1 MNSDPLI
8 SILMTVKDEAPFLH
22 ECLDSIKNQTETHW
36 ELLMIDD
43 ISSDGSEKIMAEYAA
58 NDPRMKLFP
67 GQGKGVIPGVREA
80 YRHSSGQL
88 ITRIDGDDYMSL
100 QKLERLKSIALE
112 HGPGTLA
119 TGLTRCFAEDGIGA
133 GWKKYELWLNEL
145 NATET
150 NWTGIYKECVI
161 ASSCWMVYREDLDA
175 CESFVDER
183 YPEDYDLA
191 FRFYRKGM
199 KVKVCQEYL
208 HHWRDHPVRISRTLD
223 HYADQRYY
231 NLKLRY
237 FFEIDRRPESPLVVW
252 GAGGNGKDLAKLL
265 KKLGHSFIWM
275 CDNPNKWGHTIYDQ
289 MMHSP
294 EFLSE
299 LADPQLLVA
308 VSGKEIVAALR
319 SQLEALGLQANRQFF
334 LLF

>member
-1 MNSDPLI
+1 MPDNPLI

-22 ECLDSIKNQTETHW
+22 QCLDSIRDQTERHW
-36 ELLMIDD
+36 ELIMMDD

-58 NDPRMKLFP
+58 ADPRMKLFP
-67 GQGKGVIPGVREA
+67 GKGLGVIPGVREA

-100 QKLERLKSIALE
+100 QKLERLKAIALE

-119 TGLTRCFAEDGIGA
+119 TGLTRCFADDGLGE
-133 GWKKYELWLNEL
+133 GWNRYELWLNDL
-145 NATET
+145 NRREA
-150 NWTGIYKECVI
+150 NWTGIYKECVV
-161 ASSCWMVYREDLDA
+161 ASSCWMVYRQDLDG

-191 FRFYRKGM
+191 FRFYRYGL
-199 KVKVCQEYL
+199 KVKTCPEYL

-231 NLKLRY
+231 ALKMRY
-237 FFEIDRRPESPLVVW
+237 FFEIDRREASPLVVW
-252 GAGGNGKDLAKLL
+252 GAGRNGKDLALL
-265 KKLGHSFIWM
+265 LQKMGKSFTWT
-275 CDNPNKWGHTIYDQ
+275 CDNPRKWGHTIYGQKIVD
-289 MMHSP
+289 P
-294 EFLSE
+294 AFLESE
-299 LADPQLLVA
+299 KDPQILVA
-308 VSGKEIVAALR
+308 VSGREIVGTLKTR
-319 SQLEALGLQANRQFF
+319 LEAMGFQANQQFF